1 MPTITYSILFR
12 HSDLRSCFPN
22 ILCTFL
28 LPCLCLHY
36 FFHLSPSI
44 YHTQTSISHHQNTIL
59 PPGPIPNC
67 EACPDTPTLMCTLL
81 LNPSM
86 APVISLFLHWFILL
100 GPAVTFVLL
109 MPTIRVL
116 PPLQERAHLYITSST
131 LSLYSEFNKY
141 LWHLINS
148 SKTINQVAHVKFKT
162 MS

>member
-1 MPTITYSILFR
+1 MPTITYSIFFH

-22 ILCTFL
+22 LLCTFL

-36 FFHLSPSI
+36 FFHLPPSI
-44 YHTQTSISHHQNTIL
+44 YHNQTSIYHHQNTIL
-59 PPGPIPNC
+59 PPGPIQNC
-67 EACPDTPTLMCTLL
+67 EACPDTPNLMCTLL
-81 LNPSM
+81 NPWR
-86 APVISLFLHWFILL
+86 APFIFLFLHWFILL
-100 GPAVTFVLL
+100 GPGVTFVL

-116 PPLQERAHLYITSST
+116 TPLREKAHLHITSST